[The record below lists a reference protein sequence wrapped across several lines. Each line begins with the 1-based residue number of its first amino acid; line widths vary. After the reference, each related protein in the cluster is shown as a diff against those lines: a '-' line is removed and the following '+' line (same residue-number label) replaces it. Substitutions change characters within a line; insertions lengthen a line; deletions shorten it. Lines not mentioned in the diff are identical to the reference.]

1 MTQSVQKKKI
11 KEKIQKDVEDIG
23 IWNNIETIEH
33 NLTKMK
39 TKNEKAT
46 ALKQQIN
53 LCKEIVQVP
62 SKDKYI
68 FQFSKKGKQFDIQH
82 LKENLL
88 KLIEKS
94 NVDNNQL
101 DHTDQ
106 LIKYIKDNHRNVI
119 GRQLEHEWR
128 DKKWKE
134 RVIALHDNEF
144 EVNIRHLTVH
154 ITHCSVTLLQNLF
167 CQHKHLSYTY
177 LTG

>member
-106 LIKYIKDNHRNVI
+106 LIKYIKDNHGNVI

-128 DKKWKE
+128 DKTFDSSYHTLF
-134 RVIALHDNEF
+134 R
-144 EVNIRHLTVH
+144 H
-154 ITHCSVTLLQNLF
+154 ITPELILSTQAFIIQLF
-167 CQHKHLSYTY
+167 NCLM
-177 LTG
+177 LTF

>member
-1 MTQSVQKKKI
+1 MWI
-11 KEKIQKDVEDIG
+11 
-23 IWNNIETIEH
+23 
-33 NLTKMK
+33 
-39 TKNEKAT
+39 
-46 ALKQQIN
+46 
-53 LCKEIVQVP
+53 
-62 SKDKYI
+62 
-68 FQFSKKGKQFDIQH
+68 
-82 LKENLL
+82 L

-119 GRQLEHEWR
+119 GWQLEHEWS

-154 ITHCSVTLLQNLF
+154 ITHCSGTLLQNLF
-167 CQHKHLSYTY
+167 CQHNHLSYTY
-177 LTG
+177 LTV